1 MLALAGVALYTA
13 LVPGHIV
20 SQATA
25 VASAM
30 SAKVS
35 GRAAA
40 GHDCHGDMAS
50 GAAPNTPA
58 APKKKYPFCM
68 GYAAFLTALVSGAN
82 VGILDA
88 ERASPVVFDANA
100 ELVYA
105 ILRLPQ
111 NRGAPVEL

>member
-1 MLALAGVALYTA
+1 
-13 LVPGHIV
+13 
-20 SQATA
+20 
-25 VASAM
+25 
-30 SAKVS
+30 
-35 GRAAA
+35 
-40 GHDCHGDMAS
+40 
-50 GAAPNTPA
+50 
-58 APKKKYPFCM
+58 M

-111 NRGAPVEL
+111 NRGPPVEL